1 MKTFLIAALMMFSIE
16 TLADTCPQ
24 KSQELT
30 WLLQQTWFSKTP
42 GYLNIAFG
50 TDEMGSSGGGY
61 AHTRYFY
68 CYEDG
73 LITLRDIKEKKIVG
87 VFKVKEIDKEKLVL
101 TVPFKLDVIE
111 YCRAEICPNLHKL
124 TR

>member
-1 MKTFLIAALMMFSIE
+1 MKTFLVAVSMLFSMGS
-16 TLADTCPQ
+16 LAGTCPQ

-30 WLLQQTWFSKTP
+30 LLLQQTWFSMTP

-50 TDEMGSSGGGY
+50 TDEMGSSGKGY

-73 LITLRDIKEKKIVG
+73 LITLRDKKEKKIVG
-87 VFKVKEIDKEKLVL
+87 VFKIKAIDKERLVL
-101 TVPFKLDVIE
+101 TIPFKPDVIE
-111 YCRAEICPNLHKL
+111 YCRSEVCTK
-124 TR
+124 